1 MSYTTVSYK
10 CEREPQTDLKE
21 TVKELVCNLI
31 DDLFA
36 THEWAKEQEKGYIA
50 EHEECEN
57 ARLEAEELRDKYEKG
72 QKCSWE
78 D

>member
-10 CEREPQTDLKE
+10 CEREPQKDLKA
-21 TVKELVCNLI
+21 TVKEIINALI

-57 ARLEAEELRDKYEKG
+57 ARLEAEELRGKYEKD
-72 QKCSWE
+72 KKFYWE

>member
-10 CEREPQTDLKE
+10 CEREPQKDLKA
-21 TVKELVCNLI
+21 TVKEIINVLI

-50 EHEECEN
+50 EHEESEN
-57 ARLEAEELRDKYEKG
+57 ACLEAEELRDKYEKG
-72 QKCSWE
+72 KKFYWE

>member
-10 CEREPQTDLKE
+10 CEREPQKDLKA
-21 TVKELVCNLI
+21 TVKEIINALI

-36 THEWAKEQEKGYIA
+36 THEWAKEQEKGYTA
-50 EHEECEN
+50 EHEESEN

-72 QKCSWE
+72 KKFYWE